1 MRRTQAIQGLEGL
14 ILSFLSQLCDASAVS
29 DDSDSEE
36 DSMSPKAKAKKT
48 SGKKIEMQILDRKKS
63 PVDGYTYALYKSCGA
78 LN

>member
-1 MRRTQAIQGLEGL
+1 MRRTQAIEGLERL

-36 DSMSPKAKAKKT
+36 DSMSPKAKAKKA

-63 PVDGYTYALYKSCGA
+63 SVDGYTYAL
-78 LN
+78 